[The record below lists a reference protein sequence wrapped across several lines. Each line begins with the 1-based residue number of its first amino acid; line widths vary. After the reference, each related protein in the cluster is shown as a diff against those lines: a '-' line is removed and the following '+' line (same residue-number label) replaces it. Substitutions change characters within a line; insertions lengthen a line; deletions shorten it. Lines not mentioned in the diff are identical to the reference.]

1 MPVEHQALAAAAAA
15 QTADRV
21 DTVGLDRR
29 DLDFQTKAT
38 HLFGHPGGQGPL
50 AFGLAIAL
58 VLHHAAQEIE
68 AVGGIE
74 TAEDVLGLHSFSPD
88 QPTGAGEAAIN
99 SRV

>member
-1 MPVEHQALAAAAAA
+1 
-15 QTADRV
+15 
-21 DTVGLDRR
+21 
-29 DLDFQTKAT
+29 
-38 HLFGHPGGQGPL
+38 
-50 AFGLAIAL
+50 